1 MALKMAGNNMVLEVF
16 EESITKEKVER
27 IRKQIREEMSV
38 YPGSVI
44 SYSEVGTTVIWV
56 MGLLLGYLI
65 ISFVCGIIAV

>member
-1 MALKMAGNNMVLEVF
+1 MIAIF
-16 EESITKEKVER
+16 EESFTKEKIER
-27 IRKQIREEMSV
+27 IKKQIREEMSV

-44 SYSEVGTTVIWV
+44 SYSEVGVTIVWV